1 MLSDMLQDA
10 HQCVAQPGLML
21 SWETPEMC
29 AISGP
34 ESLVPAL
41 PKVTPAPACEPAE
54 IASAGGFGEVAPPA
68 VRCLFQRF
76 VVKPVAKKHV
86 LDLSER
92 LYMVAQRFELVLAHA
107 YDASS
112 LGRSIHSKTREVR
125 VDMVLQ
131 APEHLEGSSQG
142 FFQHDRVGG
151 QPESV
156 CLSH

>member
-21 SWETPEMC
+21 PWETPEMC

-107 YDASS
+107 
-112 LGRSIHSKTREVR
+112 R
-125 VDMVLQ
+125 VEMVLQ